1 MSNAVG
7 RPFQAVSTG
16 LERPSSLA
24 HFIAATVK
32 RSAKRVLRGRN
43 GVLKTLG
50 RLGPPGAVVLMYHSV
65 QPDPAAVRHT
75 IGEGI
80 SHAAAMFDRQM
91 ELIARE
97 FTPVGLDAVACF
109 LRGEESLPRRAVAV
123 TFDDGFRDNWEIAAP
138 ILARHGIR
146 ATFYITAGCVESGKA
161 PWFCRLRRAFRSGKL
176 PACRE
181 AAHGQAGSLPYDAEQ
196 DMLAAMQRCATM
208 TGGPQ
213 EQWLA
218 SIESDCGVGP
228 AADLEGLMLDWDQV
242 RALHREGHLI
252 GSHTMSHAN
261 MAHVPLIE
269 ARRELQESKRLLESR
284 LGAAVEHF
292 SYPCPILSPHWTAQ
306 TEALSRD
313 VGYVT
318 AATTDTGLVRAG
330 CSALLIPRIAA
341 PMEMEEFRWAL
352 EVSLLGH
359 RV

>member
-1 MSNAVG
+1 
-7 RPFQAVSTG
+7 
-16 LERPSSLA
+16 
-24 HFIAATVK
+24 
-32 RSAKRVLRGRN
+32 
-43 GVLKTLG
+43 
-50 RLGPPGAVVLMYHSV
+50 
-65 QPDPAAVRHT
+65 
-75 IGEGI
+75 
-80 SHAAAMFDRQM
+80 
-91 ELIARE
+91 
-97 FTPVGLDAVACF
+97 
-109 LRGEESLPRRAVAV
+109 
-123 TFDDGFRDNWEIAAP
+123 
-138 ILARHGIR
+138 
-146 ATFYITAGCVESGKA
+146 
-161 PWFCRLRRAFRSGKL
+161 
-176 PACRE
+176 
-181 AAHGQAGSLPYDAEQ
+181 
-196 DMLAAMQRCATM
+196 MQRCATM